1 MDGNVSKYSDNYD
14 IIVIGAGLA
23 GMTAANVL
31 ARDGQ
36 KVLLLERHYKLGGL
50 ATWFLR
56 GKDRHIFDVSLH
68 GFPVGMIKS
77 CRRYWNKEIADR
89 IVQLPS
95 IKFDN
100 PHDHF

>member
-1 MDGNVSKYSDNYD
+1 MSGADARYSDAYD
-14 IIVIGAGLA
+14 IIVVGSGLA

-36 KVLLLERHYKLGGL
+36 KVLLVERHYKLGGL
-50 ATWFLR
+50 ATWFWR
-56 GKDRHIFDVSLH
+56 GKHQHIFDISLH

-89 IVQLPS
+89 IVAS
-95 IKFDN
+95 R
-100 PHDHF
+100 H